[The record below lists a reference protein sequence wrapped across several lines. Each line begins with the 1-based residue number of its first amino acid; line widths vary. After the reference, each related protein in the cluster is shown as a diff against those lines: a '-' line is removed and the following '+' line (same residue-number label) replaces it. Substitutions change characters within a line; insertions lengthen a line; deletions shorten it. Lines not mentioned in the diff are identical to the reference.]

1 MSNPGSISILLEELR
16 TGDEPAFEQFFDRFF
31 DRLKSVARKRVSVR
45 DRKVVDDED
54 LAVWAM
60 NTFQRCVRDGM
71 YPKIRNRQDVWKFLV
86 SILERKSVDHIRRQ
100 HAEKRGGGEVRG
112 ESVFEDQNQPRVIE
126 RVCIE
131 KSNFELMVDFLDVL
145 DVIVDRLNDPLLGE
159 VLAAKFAGHST
170 KEIANITGK
179 SVSSVDRKLRLI
191 RTIIARDKDLG
202 FVSSSDID

>member
-16 TGDEPAFEQFFDRFF
+16 AGDEPAFEQLFNRFF

-71 YPKIRNRQDVWKFLV
+71 YPKIQNRRDIWKFLV

-100 HAEKRGGGEVRG
+100 HAEKRGGGDVRG

-126 RVCIE
+126 RVCME
-131 KSNFELMVDFLDVL
+131 KSNFEMMVDFMDVL
-145 DVIVDRLNDPLLGE
+145 DVIVDRLNDPVLGE

-170 KEIANITGK
+170 KEISRITGM
-179 SVSSVDRKLRLI
+179 SVSSVDRKLKLI
-191 RTIIARDKDLG
+191 RTIIAKDKDLG
-202 FVSSSDID
+202 FLSSSNTN